1 MRSSCQTRQQQ
12 STRWIGWIL
21 VALVAWTEPTAAVR
35 AGPEVGDDVAVVAE
49 AA

>member
-1 MRSSCQTRQQQ
+1 M
-12 STRWIGWIL
+12 L
-21 VALVAWTEPTAAVR
+21 VALVAWTAEPKAAVR

>member
-12 STRWIGWIL
+12 STRWIGLI
-21 VALVAWTEPTAAVR
+21 LVAWTAEPKEAVR
-35 AGPEVGDDVAVVAE
+35 AGPGVGDDVAVVAE